1 MASGV
6 LFSQMSPPA
15 GAEDEFHDWYDAEH
29 IPARLA
35 LPGFR
40 AATRYRAHAGEP
52 THLAVYELDD
62 LAALGNSAY
71 RDLKARPSER
81 TSRMLN
87 TVTGFT
93 RFVCELVSERG
104 VARAAD
110 HLSVVAFA
118 VRPTTWPSSTTGTRA
133 STPRSARGGRL
144 AARAPLPGALGRG
157 RPVDRSGSPRA
168 RVAEAMDSPERA
180 AARRGRSVTRW
191 PTGLVRRLRSLAV
204 SHSAEPQEPKQT
216 PSPDPR
222 EDTGGAHRRWSP

>member
-110 HLSVVAFA
+110 HLWVVAFA
-118 VRPTTWPSSTTGTRA
+118 VPADDVAAFDDWYESEHVPLLLEAPGWLRVRRVRVRSGEGGPWTHLALHDLATPAALDSPQRA
-133 STPRSARGGRL
+133 TAQ
-144 AARAPLPGALGRG
+144 RG
-157 RPVDRSGSPRA
+157 RR
-168 RVAEAMDSPERA
+168 RA
-180 AARRGRSVTRW
+180 ALTQRPWFARSDRW
-191 PTGLVRRLRSLAV
+191 LYRTIARHA
-204 SHSAEPQEPKQT
+204 A
-216 PSPDPR
+216 
-222 EDTGGAHRRWSP
+222 